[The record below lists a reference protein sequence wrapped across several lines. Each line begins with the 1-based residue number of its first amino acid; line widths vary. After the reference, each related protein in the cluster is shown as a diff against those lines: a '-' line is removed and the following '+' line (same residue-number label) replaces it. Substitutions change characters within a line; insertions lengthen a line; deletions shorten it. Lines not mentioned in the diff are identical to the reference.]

1 MSGVFISFEGG
12 EGSGKTTIA
21 SMIKEALTKEGYH
34 VVLTREPG
42 GVEIAEKIR
51 DIIHDVKYT
60 NMDRKTEA
68 LLYAASRRQHLVEKV
83 IPALEKGYIVIC
95 DRYVD
100 SSMVYQGIARGIGID
115 EVYQMN
121 LFATENILPK
131 RTIFFDIL
139 PEDGLQRV
147 YANKDREVNRLDLEN
162 IDFHRKVYQ
171 GYLSLCDKFP
181 NRIVKIDASLDI
193 DHVYQQVLKY
203 KEHNADNFI
212 ALNADSVLWV
222 KSYENNQ
229 LIYKHTDQIKNMYAD
244 PLSRNTLNQ
253 MQTLSDAIKR
263 DGSKIVS
270 LTGIL
275 DQIDILSLTPGGD
288 NISVTASA
296 DKTLPTIHEQQEEHF
311 QNTTDFY
318 LSIPRCNNDYIMVLY
333 QSPRTQTKE
342 LQLIDW
348 DGNGLCRYLLEED
361 LIDFCIDWNRKTI
374 YGITDAEEVFKYD
387 LALP

>member
-1 MSGVFISFEGG
+1 MMAGVFITFEGG

-21 SMIKEALTKEGYH
+21 NMIQKTLAQEGYH

-51 DIIHDVKYT
+51 DIIHDVKYI

-83 IPALEKGYIVIC
+83 IPALENDAIVIC
-95 DRYVD
+95 DRFVD

-131 RTIFFDIL
+131 RTIFFDIQ
-139 PEDGLQRV
+139 PEDGLKRV

-193 DHVYQQVLKY
+193 DHVYQQVLK
-203 KEHNADNFI
+203 
-212 ALNADSVLWV
+212 
-222 KSYENNQ
+222 
-229 LIYKHTDQIKNMYAD
+229 
-244 PLSRNTLNQ
+244 
-253 MQTLSDAIKR
+253 
-263 DGSKIVS
+263 KIRE
-270 LTGIL
+270 IL
-275 DQIDILSLTPGGD
+275 
-288 NISVTASA
+288 
-296 DKTLPTIHEQQEEHF
+296 
-311 QNTTDFY
+311 
-318 LSIPRCNNDYIMVLY
+318 
-333 QSPRTQTKE
+333 
-342 LQLIDW
+342 
-348 DGNGLCRYLLEED
+348 
-361 LIDFCIDWNRKTI
+361 
-374 YGITDAEEVFKYD
+374 
-387 LALP
+387 

>member
-100 SSMVYQGIARGIGID
+100 SSMVYQGLARGIGID

-131 RTIFFDIL
+131 RTIFFDIQ
-139 PEDGLQRV
+139 PEDGLKRV
-147 YANKDREVNRLDLEN
+147 YENKDREVNRLDLEN

-193 DHVYQQVLKY
+193 DHVYQQVLK
-203 KEHNADNFI
+203 
-212 ALNADSVLWV
+212 
-222 KSYENNQ
+222 
-229 LIYKHTDQIKNMYAD
+229 
-244 PLSRNTLNQ
+244 
-253 MQTLSDAIKR
+253 
-263 DGSKIVS
+263 KIRE
-270 LTGIL
+270 IL
-275 DQIDILSLTPGGD
+275 
-288 NISVTASA
+288 
-296 DKTLPTIHEQQEEHF
+296 
-311 QNTTDFY
+311 
-318 LSIPRCNNDYIMVLY
+318 
-333 QSPRTQTKE
+333 
-342 LQLIDW
+342 
-348 DGNGLCRYLLEED
+348 
-361 LIDFCIDWNRKTI
+361 
-374 YGITDAEEVFKYD
+374 
-387 LALP
+387 

>member
-1 MSGVFISFEGG
+1 MAGVFITFEGG

-21 SMIKEALTKEGYH
+21 NMIQKTLSQEGYH

-51 DIIHDVKYT
+51 DIIHDVKYI

-83 IPALEKGYIVIC
+83 IPALENDAIVIC
-95 DRYVD
+95 DRFVD

-131 RTIFFDIL
+131 RTIFFDIQ
-139 PEDGLQRV
+139 PEDGLKRV

-193 DHVYQQVLKY
+193 DHVYQQVLK
-203 KEHNADNFI
+203 
-212 ALNADSVLWV
+212 
-222 KSYENNQ
+222 
-229 LIYKHTDQIKNMYAD
+229 
-244 PLSRNTLNQ
+244 
-253 MQTLSDAIKR
+253 
-263 DGSKIVS
+263 KIRE
-270 LTGIL
+270 IL
-275 DQIDILSLTPGGD
+275 
-288 NISVTASA
+288 
-296 DKTLPTIHEQQEEHF
+296 
-311 QNTTDFY
+311 
-318 LSIPRCNNDYIMVLY
+318 
-333 QSPRTQTKE
+333 
-342 LQLIDW
+342 
-348 DGNGLCRYLLEED
+348 
-361 LIDFCIDWNRKTI
+361 
-374 YGITDAEEVFKYD
+374 
-387 LALP
+387 